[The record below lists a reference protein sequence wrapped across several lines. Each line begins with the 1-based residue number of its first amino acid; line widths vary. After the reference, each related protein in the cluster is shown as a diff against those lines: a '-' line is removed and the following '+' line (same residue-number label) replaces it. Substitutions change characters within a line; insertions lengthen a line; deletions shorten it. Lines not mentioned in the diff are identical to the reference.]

1 MPRHTKDLIALT
13 PIEAVTNAL
22 IMFDH
27 DQYLEWVI
35 VYAHWEDRK
44 SDKMLISRAELAEWW
59 MPKQSLKDVQAILDR
74 REQQYNDYKR
84 TGYPDSFLG

>member
-1 MPRHTKDLIALT
+1 MPRSIKDLTAQT
-13 PIEAVTNAL
+13 PMEAVTNAL

-35 VYAHWEDRK
+35 VYAKWSDRR

-59 MPKQSLKDVQAILDR
+59 MPEQSLKDVQAILNQ
-74 REQQYNDYKR
+74 REQQYNDYKH
-84 TGYPDSFLG
+84 TGY